1 MTTIYNPIFIKNY
14 NIYDIFYNDRGNI
27 IIIKPGHCKI
37 NNIRIYINDILLNF
51 QVEICSHGHAHI
63 YCLYNETFVYD
74 ENKTYD
80 IIIDDEN
87 VTTKINNYP
96 KFENEIIMST
106 IVKNEDKYILQW
118 IQYHNKLGITRFIIY
133 DNSTDNTLHT
143 LLSKNIT
150 NNIFIVINWQYEHI
164 FQQTQQNH
172 SIHAFNKSKYIGLF
186 DIDEYI
192 NLQEPYIEID
202 NFISDIIRI
211 DDVNIDTIG
220 GFQLFNKLFFN
231 PNNLPDD
238 NYNFLQIY
246 NCDTVSLYGH
256 AKCFVIPKNVKTF
269 SAHVITKGLPIKYIG
284 ENYAYFNHYI
294 FLNKTNRG
302 FNNTPYTDNSITR
315 LTKLFNLH

>member
-1 MTTIYNPIFIKNY
+1 ML
-14 NIYDIFYNDRGNI
+14 YNDN
-27 IIIKPGHCKI
+27 
-37 NNIRIYINDILLNF
+37 
-51 QVEICSHGHAHI
+51 
-63 YCLYNETFVYD
+63 FVYD
-74 ENKTYD
+74 KNKTYE
-80 IIIDDEN
+80 IIIDDKN
-87 VTTKINNYP
+87 ITTKINNYP

-246 NCDTVSLYGH
+246 NCDTVSLHGF

-284 ENYAYFNHYI
+284 ENYAYFNHYF
-294 FLNKTNRG
+294 FLNKTDRG
-302 FNNTPYTDNSITR
+302 LDNTPYIDKSITR